1 MTMRAARI
9 PFRALLTGSL
19 AGLSACAD
27 AGAGAPDGAA
37 AGREYRSASV
47 RIWQDDLVR
56 VRTEMK
62 GASDE
67 VEAAGYARCVVAG
80 FALDHGMNFVRNVR
94 TITDKEGGVW
104 RADAVYSVTSALPA
118 GLSTID
124 AEVTVEDCA
133 ERNVPTKAKT
143 AA

>member
-1 MTMRAARI
+1 MPNATRLPICA
-9 PFRALLTGSL
+9 FLTGSL

-27 AGAGAPDGAA
+27 GGAGDEATS
-37 AGREYRSASV
+37 GRAYGSASV

-62 GASDE
+62 GAADE
-67 VEAAGYARCVVAG
+67 AEAVGYARCVVAG

-94 TITDKEGGVW
+94 TITDKEGGIW

-133 ERNVPTKAKT
+133 ERSIPTKAKT